1 MLAGTDNHRLEGTA
15 GQHPRAKSGRQAPDL
30 LASSPP
36 GVDLSQAVLVALAS
50 QNWYILQFGPW
61 QQAGKDR

>member
-1 MLAGTDNHRLEGTA
+1 MLAATKNHCPEGTA
-15 GQHPRAKSGRQAPDL
+15 GQHPRVKSWRQAPDL

-50 QNWYILQFGPW
+50 QNWYILQLGPW